1 MKLTKIIYVKRN
13 KDCICVWSAD
23 YPDIKRELWTFTND
37 INALICR
44 MGIHNLAKRI
54 EEEVRER
61 NGEKPFNVFEIHIK
75 GRT

>member
-1 MKLTKIIYVKRN
+1 MKTKIIYVKQD
-13 KDCICVWSAD
+13 KDCIRLWSAD

-44 MGIHNLAKRI
+44 MGIHSLAKRI

-61 NGEKPFNVFEIHIK
+61 NGEKLFKVFETHIL
-75 GRT
+75 R